1 MKNNS
6 WELFQ
11 QEAEAIREQP
21 SDEVWSRI
29 EKKLTGNKNEKRI
42 VLRRRIRIAIASAA
56 AGMLLLL
63 VFLPEGASSGDSYGM
78 AHQIQDIGQD
88 RVIAE
93 SFLEKVEWS
102 ARNIQVNAPITE
114 GSEFKRLMPRIH

>member
-63 VFLPEGASSGDSYGM
+63 VFLPEGANSGDSYGM